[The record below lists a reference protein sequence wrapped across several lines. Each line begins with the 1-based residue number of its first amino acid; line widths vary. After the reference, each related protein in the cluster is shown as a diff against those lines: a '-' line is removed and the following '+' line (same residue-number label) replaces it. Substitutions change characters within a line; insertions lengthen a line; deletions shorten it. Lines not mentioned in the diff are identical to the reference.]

1 MSKKNIHEDKYHNT
15 DLSIA
20 VENND
25 IKILKSLLEFDDQL
39 NAVEI
44 LKSLAIQAYKD
55 ELLEKFEITRDA
67 ELKIYYEVKDQ
78 LDLIGQD
85 ISQLLEV

>member
-20 VENND
+20 IEKND
-25 IKILKSLLEFDDQL
+25 IKTLKTLLELNDQL
-39 NAVEI
+39 NEVEI

-55 ELLEKFEITRDA
+55 ELLEKYEISRDA

-78 LDLIGQD
+78 LDLIGHD
-85 ISQLLEV
+85 ISTLLEV